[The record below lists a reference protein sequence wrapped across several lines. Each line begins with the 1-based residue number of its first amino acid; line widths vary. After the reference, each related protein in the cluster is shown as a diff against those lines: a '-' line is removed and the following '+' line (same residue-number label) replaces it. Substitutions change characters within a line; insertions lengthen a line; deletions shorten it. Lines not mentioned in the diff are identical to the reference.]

1 LEYSGQVKPEDLRA
15 FAERDWAAI
24 ERAKLDYWV
33 ELTRSVG
40 PRPALL
46 AADALRRHAARYATL
61 GDDVSRAEDFAH
73 HVGLKQGIDAA
84 SRRLG
89 R

>member
-1 LEYSGQVKPEDLRA
+1 MNGVKPADLRA
-15 FAERDWAAI
+15 FAHRDWTAV

-33 ELTRSVG
+33 ELASTAG
-40 PRPALL
+40 AGPAL
-46 AADALRRHAARYATL
+46 AIADALRRHAARFAAL
-61 GDDVSRAEDFAH
+61 GDDAGRAEDLAH
-73 HVGLKQGIDAA
+73 HVTLKRRIDAA